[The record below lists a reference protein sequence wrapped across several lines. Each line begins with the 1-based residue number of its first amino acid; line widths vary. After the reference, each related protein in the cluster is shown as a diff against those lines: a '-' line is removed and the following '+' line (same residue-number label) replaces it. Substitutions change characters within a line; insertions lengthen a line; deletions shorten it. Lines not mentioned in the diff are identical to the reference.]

1 MALRKLLGTLGA
13 IVLAAGLAAGCGKAD
28 TAPKEAQSPTAEE
41 ESVDAG
47 AEEAEAKGGD
57 AAEEAEG
64 SDAAADTE
72 GSVAAAEA
80 EGGGQE
86 SDAKEAET
94 VAAKVEVFPETIL
107 MDQDGIKVTVKG
119 FDLDEYGERNM
130 TVTMTNDTPTEIEAY
145 GIEMIADG
153 RFVIGQG
160 SIVVPAGATVSEKYT
175 LSDSDLKKAGI
186 ISIHDLSMRLEI
198 RGDGLSDS
206 PLSTDTVSVVTDTEN
221 EVAERDMSL
230 FQELYNK
237 DGVVV
242 WLESKAHH
250 DEFGDTESLILVQ
263 NSTDNTL
270 LIEPILSREDGRTTA
285 GYNIVPPHVEYTI
298 SNYVNEGDTCYV
310 RISLVRGK
318 HDFDELYETDEIDIK
333 MP

>member
-94 VAAKVEVFPETIL
+94 VAAKVEVFPETVL

-130 TVTMTNDTPTEIEAY
+130 TVTMTNDTPSEIEAY

-160 SIVVPAGATVSEKYT
+160 SIVVPVGATVSEKYT

-206 PLSTDTVSVVTDTEN
+206 PLSTDTVSVVTDTES

-230 FQELYNK
+230 FQELYNE

-242 WLESKAHH
+242 W
-250 DEFGDTESLILVQ
+250 
-263 NSTDNTL
+263 L

>member
-47 AEEAEAKGGD
+47 AEEAEADGKD
-57 AAEEAEG
+57 AAAEAEG
-64 SDAAADTE
+64 SDAAAD
-72 GSVAAAEA
+72 A
-80 EGGGQE
+80 EGADQE
-86 SDAKEAET
+86 LDAMEAET
-94 VAAKVEVFPETIL
+94 VAAKVEVFPETVL

-119 FDLDEYGERNM
+119 FDLDEYDERNM
-130 TVTMTNDTPTEIEAY
+130 TVTMTNDTPSEIEAY

-160 SIVVPAGATVSEKYT
+160 SIVAPAGATVSEKYT

-206 PLSTDTVSVVTDTEN
+206 PLSTDTVSVVTDTES
-221 EVAERDMSL
+221 EAAERDMSL
-230 FQELYNK
+230 FQELYNE

-242 WLESKAHH
+242 WLESKAHY
-250 DEFGDTESLILVQ
+250 DEFGDAESLILVQ
-263 NSTDNTL
+263 NSTDDTL

-298 SNYVNEGDTCYV
+298 SNYVHEGDTCYV
-310 RISLVRGK
+310 RISLVRRK
-318 HDFDELYETDEIDIK
+318 HDFDELYETDEIEIK

>member
-47 AEEAEAKGGD
+47 AEEAEADGKD
-57 AAEEAEG
+57 AAAEAEG
-64 SDAAADTE
+64 SDAAAD
-72 GSVAAAEA
+72 A
-80 EGGGQE
+80 EGADQE

-94 VAAKVEVFPETIL
+94 VAAKVEVFPETVL

-130 TVTMTNDTPTEIEAY
+130 TVTMTNDTPSEIEAY

-206 PLSTDTVSVVTDTEN
+206 PLSTDTVSVVTDTES

-230 FQELYNK
+230 FQELYNE

-242 WLESKAHH
+242 WLESKAHY

-270 LIEPILSREDGRTTA
+270 LIEPILSREDGRMD
-285 GYNIVPPHVEYTI
+285 VPPPVIT
-298 SNYVNEGDTCYV
+298 
-310 RISLVRGK
+310 
-318 HDFDELYETDEIDIK
+318 
-333 MP
+333 

>member
-13 IVLAAGLAAGCGKAD
+13 IVLAAGLAAGCGKAGP
-28 TAPKEAQSPTAEE
+28 APKEAQSPTAEE

-57 AAEEAEG
+57 AAAEAEG
-64 SDAAADTE
+64 AD
-72 GSVAAAEA
+72 AAAEA
-80 EGGGQE
+80 ESDGQE
-86 SDAKEAET
+86 SDATEAET
-94 VAAKVEVFPETIL
+94 VAAKVEVFPETVL

-130 TVTMTNDTPTEIEAY
+130 TVTMTNDTPSEIEAY

-160 SIVVPAGATVSEKYT
+160 SIVAPAGATVSEKYT

-206 PLSTDTVSVVTDTEN
+206 PLSTDTVSVVTDTES
-221 EVAERDMSL
+221 EAAERDMSL
-230 FQELYNK
+230 FQELYNE

-242 WLESKAHH
+242 WLESKAHY
-250 DEFGDTESLILVQ
+250 DEFGDAESLILVQ
-263 NSTDNTL
+263 NSTDDTL

-298 SNYVNEGDTCYV
+298 SNYVHEGDTCYV
-310 RISLVRGK
+310 RISLVRRK
-318 HDFDELYETDEIDIK
+318 HDFDELYETDEIEIK

>member
-13 IVLAAGLAAGCGKAD
+13 IVLAAGLAAGCGKAG
-28 TAPKEAQSPTAEE
+28 TAPKEAQSPAAEE

-57 AAEEAEG
+57 AAAEAEG
-64 SDAAADTE
+64 AD
-72 GSVAAAEA
+72 AAAEA
-80 EGGGQE
+80 ESDGQE
-86 SDAKEAET
+86 SDATEAET
-94 VAAKVEVFPETIL
+94 VAAKVEVFPETVL

-130 TVTMTNDTPTEIEAY
+130 TVTMTNDTPSEIEAY

-160 SIVVPAGATVSEKYT
+160 SIVAPAGATVSEKYT

-206 PLSTDTVSVVTDTEN
+206 PLSTDTVSVVTDTES
-221 EVAERDMSL
+221 EAAERDMSL
-230 FQELYNK
+230 FQELYNE

-242 WLESKAHH
+242 WLESKAHY
-250 DEFGDTESLILVQ
+250 DEFGDAESLILVQ
-263 NSTDNTL
+263 NSTDDTL

-298 SNYVNEGDTCYV
+298 SNYVHEGDTCYV
-310 RISLVRGK
+310 RISLVRRK
-318 HDFDELYETDEIDIK
+318 HDFDELYETDEIEIK

>member
-1 MALRKLLGTLGA
+1 MALKKLLGTFAA

-28 TAPKEAQSPTAEE
+28 TAPKEAQSPAAEE

-47 AEEAEAKGGD
+47 AEEAEAEGKD
-57 AAEEAEG
+57 AAAEAEG
-64 SDAAADTE
+64 SDAAA
-72 GSVAAAEA
+72 EA
-80 EGGGQE
+80 EGAGQE
-86 SDAKEAET
+86 LDAKEAEP
-94 VAAKVEVFPETIL
+94 AAPKVEVFPETVL

-119 FDLDEYGERNM
+119 FDLGEYGERSM
-130 TVTMTNDTPTEIEAY
+130 TVTMTNDTQSEIEAY
-145 GIEMIADG
+145 GIDMIADG

-186 ISIHDLSMRLEI
+186 ISIHDLSMKLEI

-206 PLSTDTVSVVTDTEN
+206 PLSTDTVSVVTDTES

-230 FQELYNK
+230 FQELYNE

-263 NSTDNTL
+263 NSTDDTL

-310 RISLVRGK
+310 RISQVHGK

>member
-47 AEEAEAKGGD
+47 AEEAEAEGKD
-57 AAEEAEG
+57 AAAEAEG
-64 SDAAADTE
+64 SDAAAD
-72 GSVAAAEA
+72 A
-80 EGGGQE
+80 EGADQE

-94 VAAKVEVFPETIL
+94 VAAKVEVFPETVL

-206 PLSTDTVSVVTDTEN
+206 PLSTDTVSVVTDTES

-230 FQELYNK
+230 FQELYNE

-242 WLESKAHH
+242 WLESKAHY
-250 DEFGDTESLILVQ
+250 DEFGDAESLILVQ
-263 NSTDNTL
+263 NSTDDTL

-298 SNYVNEGDTCYV
+298 SNYVHEGDTCYV
-310 RISLVRGK
+310 RISLVRRK
-318 HDFDELYETDEIDIK
+318 HDFDELYETDEIEIK

>member
-1 MALRKLLGTLGA
+1 MIKMALRKLLGTLGA

-28 TAPKEAQSPTAEE
+28 TAPKEAQSPAAEE

-47 AEEAEAKGGD
+47 AEAAEAKGGD
-57 AAEEAEG
+57 AAAEAEG
-64 SDAAADTE
+64 SDAAAD
-72 GSVAAAEA
+72 A
-80 EGGGQE
+80 EGADQE

-94 VAAKVEVFPETIL
+94 VAAKVEVFPETVL

-206 PLSTDTVSVVTDTEN
+206 PLSTDTVSVVTDTES

-230 FQELYNK
+230 FQELYNE

-250 DEFGDTESLILVQ
+250 DEFGD
-263 NSTDNTL
+263 
-270 LIEPILSREDGRTTA
+270 P
-285 GYNIVPPHVEYTI
+285 
-298 SNYVNEGDTCYV
+298 
-310 RISLVRGK
+310 RGWTY
-318 HDFDELYETDEIDIK
+318 HRRL
-333 MP
+333 

>member
-13 IVLAAGLAAGCGKAD
+13 IVLAAGLAAGCGKAG

-57 AAEEAEG
+57 AAAEAEG
-64 SDAAADTE
+64 AD
-72 GSVAAAEA
+72 AAAEA
-80 EGGGQE
+80 ESDGQE
-86 SDAKEAET
+86 SDATEAET
-94 VAAKVEVFPETIL
+94 VAAKVEVFPETVL

-130 TVTMTNDTPTEIEAY
+130 TVTMTNDTPSEIEAY

-160 SIVVPAGATVSEKYT
+160 SIVAPAGATVSEKYT

-206 PLSTDTVSVVTDTEN
+206 PLSTDTVSVVTDTES
-221 EVAERDMSL
+221 EAAERDMSL
-230 FQELYNK
+230 FQELYNE

-242 WLESKAHH
+242 WLESKAHY
-250 DEFGDTESLILVQ
+250 DEFGDAESLILVQ
-263 NSTDNTL
+263 NSTDDTL

-298 SNYVNEGDTCYV
+298 SNYVHEGDTCYV
-310 RISLVRGK
+310 RISLVRRK
-318 HDFDELYETDEIDIK
+318 HDFDELYETDEIEIK

>member
-47 AEEAEAKGGD
+47 AEEAEADGKD
-57 AAEEAEG
+57 AAAEAEG
-64 SDAAADTE
+64 SDAAA
-72 GSVAAAEA
+72 EA
-80 EGGGQE
+80 EGSAAATEAESGGQE

-94 VAAKVEVFPETIL
+94 VAAKVEVFPETVL

-130 TVTMTNDTPTEIEAY
+130 TVTMTNDTPSEIEAY

-206 PLSTDTVSVVTDTEN
+206 PLSTDTDE
-221 EVAERDMSL
+221 
-230 FQELYNK
+230 

-242 WLESKAHH
+242 WLESKAHY

-310 RISLVRGK
+310 RISLIRRK
-318 HDFDELYETDEIDIK
+318 HDFDELYETDEIEIK

>member
-13 IVLAAGLAAGCGKAD
+13 IVLAAGLAAGCGKTD
-28 TAPKEAQSPTAEE
+28 TAPKEAQSPAAEE

-47 AEEAEAKGGD
+47 AEEAEADGKD
-57 AAEEAEG
+57 AAAEAEG
-64 SDAAADTE
+64 SDAAAD
-72 GSVAAAEA
+72 A
-80 EGGGQE
+80 EGADQE
-86 SDAKEAET
+86 LDAMKAET
-94 VAAKVEVFPETIL
+94 VAAKVEVFPETVL

-206 PLSTDTVSVVTDTEN
+206 PLSTDTVSVVTDTES

-230 FQELYNK
+230 FQELYNE

-310 RISLVRGK
+310 RISLVRRK
-318 HDFDELYETDEIDIK
+318 HDFDELYETDEIEIK

>member
-1 MALRKLLGTLGA
+1 MA
-13 IVLAAGLAAGCGKAD
+13 D
-28 TAPKEAQSPTAEE
+28 AE
-41 ESVDAG
+41 SA
-47 AEEAEAKGGD
+47 
-57 AAEEAEG
+57 
-64 SDAAADTE
+64 
-72 GSVAAAEA
+72 
-80 EGGGQE
+80 GQE
-86 SDAKEAET
+86 ADAKEEET
-94 VAAKVEVFPETIL
+94 VAAKVEDFPETVL

-130 TVTMTNDTPTEIEAY
+130 TVTMTNDTPSEIETY

-206 PLSTDTVSVVTDTEN
+206 PLSTDTVSVVTDTES

-230 FQELYNK
+230 FQELYNE
-237 DGVVV
+237 DGIVV
-242 WLESKAHH
+242 WLESKAHN

-263 NSTDNTL
+263 NSTDDTL

-298 SNYVNEGDTCYV
+298 SNYVNKGDTCYV
-310 RISLVRGK
+310 RISLVRRK
-318 HDFDELYETDEIDIK
+318 HDFDELYETDEFEIK

>member
-1 MALRKLLGTLGA
+1 MALKKLLGTLAA

-28 TAPKEAQSPTAEE
+28 TASKEAQSPTAEE

-47 AEEAEAKGGD
+47 DVEAE
-57 AAEEAEG
+57 
-64 SDAAADTE
+64 TE
-72 GSVAAAEA
+72 GKDTAAEA
-80 EGGGQE
+80 GNSGQE
-86 SDAKEAET
+86 ADVREEET
-94 VAAKVEVFPETIL
+94 VTAKVEVFPETVL

-119 FDLDEYGERNM
+119 FDLDEYDERII
-130 TVTMTNDTPTEIEAY
+130 TVTMTNDTPSEIEAY

-153 RFVIGQG
+153 RFVLGQG
-160 SIVVPAGATVSEKYT
+160 SIVVPAGATVSERYT

-186 ISIHDLSMRLEI
+186 ISIHDLSMKLEI
-198 RGDGLSDS
+198 RGDDLSGS
-206 PLSTDTVSVVTDTEN
+206 PISTDTVSVVTDTES

-230 FQELYNK
+230 FQELYNE
-237 DGVVV
+237 DGIVV
-242 WLESKAHH
+242 WLESKAHY

-263 NSTDNTL
+263 NSTDDTL

-285 GYNIVPPHVEYTI
+285 GYNIVPPQVEYTI

-310 RISLVRGK
+310 RISLIRRK
-318 HDFDELYETDEIDIK
+318 HDFDELYETDEITIK

>member
-57 AAEEAEG
+57 AAADAEG
-64 SDAAADTE
+64 AD
-72 GSVAAAEA
+72 
-80 EGGGQE
+80 QE

-130 TVTMTNDTPTEIEAY
+130 TVTMTNDTPTESEAY

-160 SIVVPAGATVSEKYT
+160 SIVVPVGATVSEKYT

-230 FQELYNK
+230 IQELYNA

-242 WLESKAHH
+242 
-250 DEFGDTESLILVQ
+250 
-263 NSTDNTL
+263 
-270 LIEPILSREDGRTTA
+270 
-285 GYNIVPPHVEYTI
+285 
-298 SNYVNEGDTCYV
+298 
-310 RISLVRGK
+310 
-318 HDFDELYETDEIDIK
+318 
-333 MP
+333 